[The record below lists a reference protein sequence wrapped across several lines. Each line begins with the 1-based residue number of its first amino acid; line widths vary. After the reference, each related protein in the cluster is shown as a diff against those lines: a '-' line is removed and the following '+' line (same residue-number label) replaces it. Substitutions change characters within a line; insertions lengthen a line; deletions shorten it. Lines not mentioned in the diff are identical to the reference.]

1 MKLPL
6 LDDLI
11 DEQMQIYDAPPDK
24 NLFVLGPPGSGKTT
38 MAVHRTQ
45 YLRNLKRSA
54 VLITRNRML
63 AALAAQLGS
72 GIVATKTMSTFFTTD
87 FFARFNFAAP
97 QPVRPFHYDWPAVMA
112 QYEAANV
119 KPTLDHLIIDEGQNL
134 PADFYAWAVRYGAKT
149 VTVFAD
155 EDQTTDSQRAS
166 IQDIRN
172 APMPDPVRLKENHRN
187 TEEIAC
193 VAEHF
198 HHRANTLPPGI
209 IRRGRGGSVP
219 RLEPISD
226 WADAVSLIANGYR
239 NRGGSIGVIVH
250 KVKDAQ
256 TLQTLLQAALPPDTR
271 VDAYTHESP
280 KGSEHQIKLMT
291 PGITVLTSLAVIGL
305 EFNAV
310 YLQDLF
316 RSTPESLTDE
326 QRRLYMLCARARDHL
341 TIFNGL
347 PPLTQ
352 HQLSR
357 LPAPNLLNR

>member
-11 DEQMQIYDAPPDK
+11 EEQMQIYDAPPDK

-45 YLRNLKRSA
+45 YLKTLKRRA
-54 VLITRNRML
+54 VLITKNRML

-72 GIVATKTMSTFFTTD
+72 GPTTSTMNTFFTRD
-87 FFARFNFAAP
+87 FFNRFNFPAP
-97 QPVRPFHYDWPAVMA
+97 QPVKRFQYDWPAVMA
-112 QYEAANV
+112 QYEDEKV
-119 KPTLDHLIIDEGQNL
+119 EPTLDHLIIDEGQNL
-134 PADFYAWAVRYGAKT
+134 PADFYAWAVRFGAKN

-155 EDQTTDSQRAS
+155 EDQTTDHQRAS

-172 APMPDPVRLKENHRN
+172 APMPDPIRLKENHRN
-187 TEEIAC
+187 TEEIAW

-219 RLEPISD
+219 RLEPISN
-226 WADAVSLIANGYR
+226 WADAVNLIANGYR
-239 NRGGSIGVIVH
+239 NRGGTIGVIVH
-250 KVKDAQ
+250 KVRDAQ
-256 TLQTLLQAALPPDTR
+256 ELQSQLRASLPPDTR
-271 VDAYTHESP
+271 IDVYTHESP
-280 KGSEHQIKLMT
+280 KGSEHQIKLMM

-305 EFNAV
+305 EFDTV

-316 RSTPESLTDE
+316 RSTPEKTTDE

-352 HQLSR
+352 QQLSR

>member
-1 MKLPL
+1 T
-6 LDDLI
+6 
-11 DEQMQIYDAPPDK
+11 
-24 NLFVLGPPGSGKTT
+24 G
-38 MAVHRTQ
+38 
-45 YLRNLKRSA
+45 
-54 VLITRNRML
+54 
-63 AALAAQLGS
+63 
-72 GIVATKTMSTFFTTD
+72 
-87 FFARFNFAAP
+87 FNSQAP
-97 QPVRPFHYDWPAVMA
+97 QPYKKFHYDWPAIIA

-119 KPTLDHLIIDEGQNL
+119 QPMLNHLIIDEGQNL
-134 PADFYAWAVRYGAKT
+134 PAAFYAWAVRFAAKT

-172 APMPDPVRLKENHRN
+172 APMPEPVRLKENHRN
-187 TEEIAC
+187 TEEIAW

-219 RLEPISD
+219 RLESVSN
-226 WADAVSLIANGYR
+226 WVDASTLIANGYR

-250 KVKDAQ
+250 KAKDALHVQAMLQSILDPGTRIDVYTHDSVKD
-256 TLQTLLQAALPPDTR
+256 
-271 VDAYTHESP
+271 
-280 KGSEHQIKLMT
+280 SEHEIKLMT

-305 EFNAV
+305 EFNTV

-316 RSTPESLTDE
+316 RPSHESITDE

-347 PPLTQ
+347 PPLNQ

>member
-1 MKLPL
+1 
-6 LDDLI
+6 
-11 DEQMQIYDAPPDK
+11 
-24 NLFVLGPPGSGKTT
+24 
-38 MAVHRTQ
+38 
-45 YLRNLKRSA
+45 
-54 VLITRNRML
+54 ML

-72 GIVATKTMSTFFTTD
+72 GTVATRTMSRFFTKD
-87 FFARFNFAAP
+87 FFTRFNFAAP
-97 QPVRPFHYDWPAVMA
+97 QPFKPFHYDWPAVMA
-112 QYEAANV
+112 QYDAAKV
-119 KPTLDHLIIDEGQNL
+119 EPTLDHLIIDEGQNL
-134 PADFYAWAVRYGAKT
+134 PAAFYAWAVRYGAKT

-172 APMPDPVRLKENHRN
+172 APMPDPVRLRENHRN
-187 TEEIAC
+187 TEEIAW

-219 RLEPISD
+219 RLEPISS
-226 WADAVSLIANGYR
+226 WVDAVNMIANGYR

-256 TLQTLLQAALPPDTR
+256 ALQTQLQATLPLDTR
-271 VDAYTHESP
+271 VDVYTHESL

-291 PGITVLTSLAVIGL
+291 PGITVLTSQAVIGL
-305 EFNAV
+305 EFDAV

-316 RSTPESLTDE
+316 RSTQESPTDE

>member
-1 MKLPL
+1 MKLPV

-11 DEQMQIYDAPPDK
+11 DEQMQIYDAPPDQ

-45 YLRNLKRSA
+45 YLRNLNRSA

-63 AALAAQLGS
+63 AALAAQLG
-72 GIVATKTMSTFFTTD
+72 GRMVATKTMSTFFTTD
-87 FFARFNFAAP
+87 FFTRFNSTAP
-97 QPVRPFHYDWPAVMA
+97 QPFKRFHYDWPAVMTR
-112 QYEAANV
+112 YEAANV
-119 KPTLDHLIIDEGQNL
+119 QPTLDHLIIDEGQNL
-134 PADFYAWAVRYGAKT
+134 PAAFYAWAVRFGAKT

-172 APMPDPVRLKENHRN
+172 APMPEPVRLTENHRN
-187 TEEIAC
+187 TEEIAW

-219 RLEPISD
+219 RLESVSN
-226 WADAVSLIANGYR
+226 WAEALNLIANGYR

-250 KVKDAQ
+250 KVKDALAVQ
-256 TLQTLLQAALPPDTR
+256 AQLQSILETDTR
-271 VDAYTHESP
+271 IDVYTHESARD
-280 KGSEHQIKLMT
+280 SEHCIKLMT

-305 EFNAV
+305 EFNTV

-316 RSTPESLTDE
+316 RSSPESITEE